1 MHSFLKK
8 FLASETVSWE
18 FIPLLTPKNQPISET
33 ILNYALRINAKIIIS
48 STKSSGQVFGS
59 LENRYEVGGTSN
71 DLLRNNTTGIPVIIV
86 PMKGRF
92 YDELFRN
99 NRTIDYRNG
108 FLRLSKPEKMQMRSI
123 LKKSNCEN
131 EEMQFILTKI
141 NKS

>member
-1 MHSFLKK
+1 MNAFLTK
-8 FLASETVSWE
+8 FLASERVSWE
-18 FIPLLTPKNQPISET
+18 FIPLLTPKNQSISET
-33 ILNYALRINAKIIIS
+33 ILSHALQINAKIIIS

-71 DLLRNNTTGIPVIIV
+71 DLLRNNTTGIAVVIV

-108 FLRLSKPEKMQMRSI
+108 LSIVVNFDKWQIKIQMRSCI
-123 LKKSNCEN
+123 KKSNCEN
-131 EEMQFILTKI
+131 EEV
-141 NKS
+141 